1 MDQQSKSALIKQKA
15 TELGFQSCGIAHARR
30 LDEEEEHFKNYL
42 ESNYNGK
49 MGYMANHFEKRLD
62 PTKLVPGAKSVVV
75 VLLNYS
81 QGQMQT
87 GTDVPLIS
95 KYAYG
100 KDYHL
105 VVKEKLRNLFNYIN
119 DEIGTIEGR
128 VFTDSAPVL
137 ERSWAVQAGLG
148 WIGKNGLL
156 LNKELG
162 SFFVIGELIIDME
175 LDYDAPFKGE
185 YCGSCNQCLSACP
198 TKALVKPYILDARK
212 CISYLTIELKDQI
225 PEQFQSMLHRRVFG
239 CDICQDV
246 CPWNRKAK
254 KTNEQDFRPH
264 PDFLKMNK
272 EDWVNL
278 SKEQFNVIFKQSA
291 LKWAGYQKL
300 MQNISI
306 INEEGE

>member
-1 MDQQSKSALIKQKA
+1 MNQQSKSEHIKQKA
-15 TELGFQSCGIAHARR
+15 IELGFQSCGIARARR

-42 ESNYNGK
+42 ASHYNGK
-49 MGYMANHFEKRLD
+49 MRYMANHFEKRLD